1 MRAFVMSE
9 GRYMDEDGEKMPREF
24 YEGVMSIKNALE
36 DHEVPKL
43 QVDMAL
49 DDIEDTILYAME
61 HSGELDVETEI
72 EAEE

>member
-1 MRAFVMSE
+1 
-9 GRYMDEDGEKMPREF
+9 MPREF

-36 DHEVPKL
+36 DHDVPRL

-61 HSGELDVETEI
+61 HSGELDVENEI